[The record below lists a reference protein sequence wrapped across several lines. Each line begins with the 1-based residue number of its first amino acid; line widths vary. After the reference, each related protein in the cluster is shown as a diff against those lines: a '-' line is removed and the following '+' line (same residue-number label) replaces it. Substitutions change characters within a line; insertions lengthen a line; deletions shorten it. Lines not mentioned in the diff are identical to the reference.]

1 MAIIWGLDDHHDD
14 GDDGEMKHYNFYHS
28 WFICLGGVTLAT
40 LQAMH
45 MVSLHI
51 TLLTCCSEDI
61 YALCNIKPPLKPPIY
76 LTATKD
82 GLQMRGIAAMV
93 ERVSGIKLW
102 NNFYQNH
109 KPRISLPRV
118 CNSMWLG
125 TWIRISI
132 LVRTH
137 SHKPGQGNSFKP
149 WLCTH
154 TSNVAKSL

>member
-1 MAIIWGLDDHHDD
+1 
-14 GDDGEMKHYNFYHS
+14 MKHYNFYHS

-61 YALCNIKPPLKPPIY
+61 CVLCNIKP
-76 LTATKD
+76 
-82 GLQMRGIAAMV
+82 
-93 ERVSGIKLW
+93 SIKTPNLPYSNQRWITNEGNSCHGGEALW
-102 NNFYQNH
+102 NKTLNKNTFYQNH

-132 LVRTH
+132 LVRTQ

-149 WLCTH
+149 
-154 TSNVAKSL
+154 